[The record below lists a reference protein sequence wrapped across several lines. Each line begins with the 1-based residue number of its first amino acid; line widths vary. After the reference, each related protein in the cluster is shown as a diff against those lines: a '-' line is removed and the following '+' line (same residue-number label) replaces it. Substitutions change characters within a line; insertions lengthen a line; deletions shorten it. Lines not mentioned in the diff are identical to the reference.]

1 MVHVRISFLR
11 ERGSGLRKAHYIA
24 CRATSLLTSEVFNF
38 KNCSFYFVP
47 PCRRLVSRAP
57 ACGRQG
63 SVMNARLVA
72 FCGCLAPAC
81 RQAGSARPV
90 SAASTAELQT
100 CVATLAQLL

>member
-72 FCGCLAPAC
+72 CCGRLCIA
-81 RQAGSARPV
+81 PV
-90 SAASTAELQT
+90 SEGDEHCRAADLRGDS
-100 CVATLAQLL
+100 CATSLEKLLAK